1 MANTTRLVVTDIS
14 NEHRQAFLD
23 LADAMELTRG
33 QLLVL
38 LMVGLGVNSG
48 GLDTVIP
55 DQNAQR
61 EWRDLMS
68 QRIFNLNNL

>member
-14 NEHRQAFLD
+14 NEHRQVFLD

-33 QLLVL
+33 QLLLL
-38 LMVGLGVNSG
+38 LMVGLGVVSG
-48 GLDTVIP
+48 GINTVIP
-55 DQNAQR
+55 DQDAQE